1 MKQSN
6 SLLFWISLTLF
17 IILFYNQ
24 FLGINLLIF
33 SIFLILFTIVKKGK
47 EILSFEK
54 ITFII
59 AILISGFSSAYFAD
73 WYSKLINILSLLVFP
88 FIINDPEKKL
98 IFSWVKSLFN
108 YLIFPIKIIENK
120 IFGNTFIIKEFWSKL
135 FKICILPMCVIGLFI
150 SLYSNINQDFN
161 QLIET
166 IKFPEINF
174 SFIGLFLLGFFLL
187 TGFWFYKSP
196 LELEIYF
203 GNYVKNDFE
212 NYEINEKQA
221 SNRSINFNSGILLF
235 SILNFL
241 LFTLL
246 CFEMQD
252 IFIGFSQLD
261 EIQLN
266 TKLHSGIDSIKISIV
281 FAIILIMIYFNK
293 SLSVFEKNKKLKI
306 IAFVWIFLNVF
317 LCFIS
322 FYKNIIFI
330 DYFGLTLKRLGV
342 FGFLGLSLIGL
353 IFTFLKIGKM
363 KTNYFLIR
371 NMLWVFFIFSVI
383 ITPINWSNFI
393 TKYEINTFKN
403 GKGSLEMYYL
413 INLPDYNSVT
423 LNEFQKEIPK
433 LTNEQ
438 KNRIISFDRFEYNE
452 SGSSNEYQET
462 ITEKYNRVKK
472 EKNKREHFFS
482 WALWYR
488 WNNK

>member
-1 MKQSN
+1 
-6 SLLFWISLTLF
+6 
-17 IILFYNQ
+17 
-24 FLGINLLIF
+24 
-33 SIFLILFTIVKKGK
+33 
-47 EILSFEK
+47 
-54 ITFII
+54 
-59 AILISGFSSAYFAD
+59 
-73 WYSKLINILSLLVFP
+73 
-88 FIINDPEKKL
+88 
-98 IFSWVKSLFN
+98 
-108 YLIFPIKIIENK
+108 
-120 IFGNTFIIKEFWSKL
+120 
-135 FKICILPMCVIGLFI
+135 
-150 SLYSNINQDFN
+150 
-161 QLIET
+161 
-166 IKFPEINF
+166 
-174 SFIGLFLLGFFLL
+174 
-187 TGFWFYKSP
+187 
-196 LELEIYF
+196 
-203 GNYVKNDFE
+203 
-212 NYEINEKQA
+212 
-221 SNRSINFNSGILLF
+221 
-235 SILNFL
+235 
-241 LFTLL
+241 
-246 CFEMQD
+246 MQD

-452 SGSSNEYQET
+452 SGSSNENQET